1 MKIAIAIKENSSEFF
16 GNGGHAPRF
25 TIYTRKS
32 NKVNDPFLFESIRTN
47 PRTDRV
53 LNIPDDHCP
62 HGDEHGE
69 ATKEHFTMAKTLED
83 CDYLVAKRV
92 CQNSVEALRNY
103 GIKIKKYSGESKESD
118 AIIKELFAV

>member
-1 MKIAIAIKENSSEFF
+1 MKVAIAIQESSTDFF
-16 GNGGHAPRF
+16 ANGGHAPRF
-25 TIYTRKS
+25 AIYSRKS
-32 NKVNDPFLFESIRTN
+32 NKASEPFLFETIRAN

-53 LNIPDDHCP
+53 LDIPEDHCP

-69 ATKEHFTMAKTLED
+69 ATKEHFNMAKTLED

-103 GIKIKKYSGESKESD
+103 GIKIKKHVGEVQESD
-118 AIIKELFAV
+118 AIIKELFTL